1 MAPDNAPARRPRPVR
16 DQAGNGRTEPPGGHL
31 TRNVRAR
38 TSPTVIKDP
47 ALRWYRR
54 RYFLDPACAVPHAA
68 GSFTPSGARRRSRA
82 PGTRRARLA
91 AWWEAVCEQEAAR
104 SRQRPWFPM

>member
-1 MAPDNAPARRPRPVR
+1 MAPDNAPVRRQHPVHP
-16 DQAGNGRTEPPGGHL
+16 QGVNGRARPLGARLDGAP
-31 TRNVRAR
+31 AR

-47 ALRWYRR
+47 VLRWYRR
-54 RYFLDPACAVPHAA
+54 RYFLDPACALPHAA
-68 GSFTPSGARRRSRA
+68 GSLTPSGARRRSGS
-82 PGTRRARLA
+82 PDTRRARLA